1 MSKKY
6 EDWATPS
13 LTWDAKNRITKTYV
27 QLLSVSIRFSNW
39 RADLNQFVIRNEKK
53 FLSQRK
59 NTCKRCRRRIKDI
72 ESKWSLKHQNSF
84 SESQI
89 LKTSSRVEMH
99 APVVILAWRKY
110 ELHNFAMRS
119 TYVLSWFP
127 YVNRVSLN
135 IYEHMQHYIHPI
147 WTPISLVTS
156 SSNDMNAVM
165 WCL

>member
-1 MSKKY
+1 MQYRPNINEQRDFKNLCAIEVGFHTFFWLAGRPKSICSQKWKK
-6 EDWATPS
+6 
-13 LTWDAKNRITKTYV
+13 I
-27 QLLSVSIRFSNW
+27 
-39 RADLNQFVIRNEKK
+39 
-53 FLSQRK
+53 LSQRK

-72 ESKWSLKHQNSF
+72 ESKWTLKHQNSF

-89 LKTSSRVEMH
+89 LKTSSRVEMR

-119 TYVLSWFP
+119 TYVLLWFP